1 MVTPHDINDMLKKI
15 WPDTPVLCKEVDST
29 QALAIWPVAKAELR
43 PGGTISGPTIFG
55 CADSAF
61 WFLINGVLGRIDS
74 TAVTQE
80 LSIRFLRP
88 ARGPQLYGRAK
99 LERHGRSSVV
109 ATVYVWVDDETKPCA
124 IAQGTYQLRS

>member
-1 MVTPHDINDMLKKI
+1 MVNPHDINKMLTKI
-15 WPDTPVLCKEVDST
+15 WPDARVKCRDVNAT
-29 QALAIWPVAKAELR
+29 QALAHLPVVQAELR
-43 PGGTISGPTIFG
+43 PGGTISGPTIFS

-88 ARGPQLYGRAK
+88 AHGSYLNGRAK
-99 LERHGRSSVV
+99 LERHGRSSIV
-109 ATVYVWVDDETKPCA
+109 ATIHVWVDDETKPCA
-124 IAQGTYQLRS
+124 VAQGTYQLKS

>member
-1 MVTPHDINDMLKKI
+1 MVTPHDINEMLKEI
-15 WPDTPVLCKEVDST
+15 WPDTPVLCEEVEAT
-29 QALAIWPVAKAELR
+29 QALAVWPVSKAELR

-61 WFLINGVLGRIDS
+61 WFLINGVLGHIDP

-88 ARGPQLYGRAK
+88 ARGPRLYGRAK
-99 LERHGRSSVV
+99 LERRGRTSVV
-109 ATVYVWVDDETKPCA
+109 ATVYVWVDDESKPCA